1 MVRPRSPLPPPLPP
15 EQRTV
20 GQLVAETIRLYG
32 DRFWPSLA
40 LGLGPALLYTIVFPL
55 PRLLQIP
62 VVAGAGAVL
71 MTSSYVGGTLIA
83 SRVRPAK
90 SELWNAFVVGFL
102 IWPPAALLPL
112 VFAVTGNVWIGL
124 LGLALPSLAWLSYV
138 GLSVPA
144 AVVERLDYRYA
155 LGRGM
160 ELARADY
167 VHVLGSIAT
176 LVICYVL
183 SGGVLFFLLRGQAR
197 IEVGVAAFVADLVI
211 TPTIFLGAALL
222 YFDQAAR
229 LDKVRGLRERSA
241 DADLH
246 HADDADG
253 SGRSDVEVE
262 PRPTAGSK
270 P

>member
-1 MVRPRSPLPPPLPP
+1 VPRRQLPPPVPP

-32 DRFWPSLA
+32 ERFWPSLA
-40 LGLGPALLYTIVFPL
+40 LGLGPALLYVIVIPL
-55 PRLLQIP
+55 PHLLQIP

-71 MTSSYVGGTLIA
+71 MTCSYVGASLIA
-83 SRVRPAK
+83 SGKRSTRDAV
-90 SELWNAFVVGFL
+90 SNAFVIGFL
-102 IWPPAALLPL
+102 VWPPAALLPL
-112 VFAVTGNVWIGL
+112 IFAVSGNVWIGL

-144 AVVERLDYRYA
+144 AVIERIDFRYA

-167 VHVLGSIAT
+167 VHVLGSLAT
-176 LVICYVL
+176 LVICYIL

-197 IEVGVAAFVADLVI
+197 IEVGVAAFLADLVI
-211 TPTIFLGAALL
+211 TPMIFLGAALL

-229 LDKVRGLRERSA
+229 LDKVRRPQERSA

-246 HADDADG
+246 PAVDADG
-253 SGRSDVEVE
+253 SGSADAEVE
-262 PRPTAGSK
+262 PRPAARSES
-270 P
+270 